1 MALVDIRPMPLS
13 QPPSADS
20 RLWQSSRVRHAGA
33 EGGTY
38 RDDVPPRS
46 QDQRVVMFGAFVKR
60 ALTEARER
68 GLSIEMVEERTGVGR
83 ATIYRWTRAENPNP
97 QREKVLAFCEGLGV
111 PVTTASQILG
121 WDGSRQP
128 TAPEPIV
135 DPDIRAIMRKL
146 NDPNVSAAEKTTIR
160 ATLRHLARE

>member
-1 MALVDIRPMPLS
+1 
-13 QPPSADS
+13 
-20 RLWQSSRVRHAGA
+20 
-33 EGGTY
+33 
-38 RDDVPPRS
+38 
-46 QDQRVVMFGAFVKR
+46 MFGAFVKR
-60 ALTEARER
+60 ALSEARER

-83 ATIYRWTRAENPNP
+83 ATIYRWTRAESPNP
-97 QREKVLAFCEGLGV
+97 QREKVLAFCEGLGI
-111 PVTTASQILG
+111 PAKTASQILG